1 MTIAKVDKIGS
12 NDVLL
17 GKGPRISHN
26 PGNIKYRAYCDSRRG
41 QYKQLGNKGK
51 EKKKYCMT
59 ILKHIKSN
67 GGRFI
72 RYDTTTNS
80 WYEVDDSEAR
90 TRISQRLRQHA
101 SKCIKP
107 SLPPPTFAMATS
119 TTTTNNRSKGIKCIG
134 SKDVLL
140 GRGTK
145 SNKNK
150 GNIRFR
156 DYCYSKSREYASL
169 CDVGKFNLTNQMVQ
183 EMLSDGWRFL
193 AYSNEMDAW
202 FRVANSEIRNKIA
215 QRLRKSIHFDPD
227 EGIISSCV
235 LRGFLQKQPQVDKHA
250 KNVFSNCFDHP
261 IKQPTVPGLKGINAK
276 VTLGPYD
283 PNNVAVNIQ
292 RDATYIRDEF
302 GRDDGPGVSRGGR
315 ATLIMP
321 CYGTGTGLTTHG
333 TSLW

>member
-59 ILKHIKSN
+59 ILKHIKSI

-107 SLPPPTFAMATS
+107 SLPPPTFAMAT
-119 TTTTNNRSKGIKCIG
+119 TTIIIIVRRALN
-134 SKDVLL
+134 VLVQRMYYWV
-140 GRGTK
+140 GGQKVIRIRGTLGFAITVTQRAE
-145 SNKNK
+145 NMHL
-150 GNIRFR
+150 
-156 DYCYSKSREYASL
+156 YATWGSL
-169 CDVGKFNLTNQMVQ
+169 
-183 EMLSDGWRFL
+183 
-193 AYSNEMDAW
+193 
-202 FRVANSEIRNKIA
+202 I
-215 QRLRKSIHFDPD
+215 
-227 EGIISSCV
+227 
-235 LRGFLQKQPQVDKHA
+235 
-250 KNVFSNCFDHP
+250 
-261 IKQPTVPGLKGINAK
+261 
-276 VTLGPYD
+276 
-283 PNNVAVNIQ
+283 
-292 RDATYIRDEF
+292 
-302 GRDDGPGVSRGGR
+302 
-315 ATLIMP
+315 
-321 CYGTGTGLTTHG
+321 
-333 TSLW
+333 